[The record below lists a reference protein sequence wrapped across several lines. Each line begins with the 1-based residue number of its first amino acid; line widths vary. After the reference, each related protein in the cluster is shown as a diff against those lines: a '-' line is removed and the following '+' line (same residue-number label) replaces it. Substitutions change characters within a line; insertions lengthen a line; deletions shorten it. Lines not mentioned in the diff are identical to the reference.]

1 MVIYIGANRRRLYH
15 ARGGRVNTHKGIYTT
30 RVASHIILAYFKEEL
45 EMEIVQ
51 SGMIIEYYV
60 ERGEISLVVAD
71 NSIDLSRET
80 LQQMLDM
87 LENSDIL

>member
-1 MVIYIGANRRRLYH
+1 
-15 ARGGRVNTHKGIYTT
+15 
-30 RVASHIILAYFKEEL
+30 
-45 EMEIVQ
+45 MEIVQ

-60 ERGEISLVVAD
+60 ERGGISLVVAD
-71 NSIDLSRET
+71 NSIDLSREI

>member
-1 MVIYIGANRRRLYH
+1 
-15 ARGGRVNTHKGIYTT
+15 
-30 RVASHIILAYFKEEL
+30 VASHIILAYFKEEL